1 MVFAE
6 PQDHNVLATKST
18 TKLPTHVWTVMLV
31 NSQEME
37 LTNKMV
43 DAKLTNKTVML
54 EVKSNWVN
62 NNALHAKVA
71 QLELPYKMV
80 NA

>member
-1 MVFAE
+1 
-6 PQDHNVLATKST
+6 
-18 TKLPTHVWTVMLV
+18 MLV